1 MQAFKDEMSKEF
13 GPKSPVYVE
22 YFPYI
27 FQYNFFSMYLCYF
40 EKTGE

>member
-13 GPKSPVYVE
+13 GPKSPVY
-22 YFPYI
+22 FPYI
-27 FQYNFFSMYLCYF
+27 FQYNFFSMYLSYF

>member
-13 GPKSPVYVE
+13 GPKAPAYVE

-27 FQYNFFSMYLCYF
+27 FQYNFFFNVF
-40 EKTGE
+40 ELFRKNW